1 MTELRRH
8 HVLSLLWSLG
18 NLIKSS
24 FAFILFLFVFRT
36 GTVST
41 WVFYARIIFY
51 IGIAISLV
59 SILWKWITTRYSA
72 DEQAFHIYTGALS
85 RTRRTIPYT
94 KVQNVSR
101 HTSFFHRLFGV
112 TSIRFE
118 TGIKGEEA
126 TFQLQVVSLA
136 EAEQLEKL
144 VVGYQSEVQAQAV
157 MEGHEK
163 QVEQQAGDDYS
174 ASAERMGT
182 RTESN
187 GIKGSNVA
195 NAAVSEISKTVT
207 EALIEAEALNT
218 GDHEDV
224 SSTPVPAAKAARIV
238 HYRSTRKDVL
248 KASFTSLSFLVLIP
262 ILGSLY
268 STVKDFFPDET
279 VTESLVLSWLQS
291 WWVTSLIILM
301 LMFLSIGLG
310 IVWTFVKYGDF
321 QITSDEKRIYIAK
334 GMLEKTVFSIQKDRV
349 QAVKVT
355 QSPMKRMLGLTEV
368 ELTTAGSPGESG
380 QEMNSLYPFLPVKE
394 AYRIIE
400 EILPSYQVCE
410 EMEKLPRTALWLRLL
425 KPSWVWIIATSALLY
440 FKPVL
445 FGLSQ
450 AWWMLSL
457 LLLAG
462 IAAGRVIDFFHT
474 RYVLNDQFIQLRS
487 GALTSTL
494 FVSKRE
500 KMIEIKITRHP
511 LQRRL
516 GLASIHTVNRA
527 KPVMHHHVH
536 DLPNEAAAE
545 FQMWYMGRSREVQ
558 TRS

>member
-1 MTELRRH
+1 MTEMKRH
-8 HVLSLLWSLG
+8 HTLSLLWSLG

-36 GTVST
+36 GPVST

-51 IGIAISLV
+51 IGISIALV
-59 SILWKWITTRYSA
+59 SIIWKWFTTRYSA
-72 DEQAFHIYTGALS
+72 DEQAFHIYTGAFS
-85 RTRRTIPYT
+85 RTRSTIPYT

-126 TFQLQVVSLA
+126 TFQLQVVSVA
-136 EAEQLEKL
+136 EAEQLEKQMAKYL
-144 VVGYQSEVQAQAV
+144 SEAQAQAV
-157 MEGHEK
+157 MEQRKEQEVQEEQEASTDGHN
-163 QVEQQAGDDYS
+163 
-174 ASAERMGT
+174 ASADVVST
-182 RTESN
+182 RT
-187 GIKGSNVA
+187 K
-195 NAAVSEISKTVT
+195 SEGMENST
-207 EALIEAEALNT
+207 EAA
-218 GDHEDV
+218 
-224 SSTPVPAAKAARIV
+224 PAARIV
-238 HYRSTRKDVL
+238 HYRSTRKDVF

-279 VTESLVLSWLQS
+279 VTESLVLSWFES
-291 WWVTSLIILM
+291 WWITTIIILI
-301 LMFLSIGLG
+301 LILISLGLG
-310 IVWTFVKYGDF
+310 IVRTFVKYGDF
-321 QITSDEKRIYIAK
+321 QITSDDKRIYIAK
-334 GMLEKTVFSIQKDRV
+334 GMLEKTAFSIQKDRV
-349 QAVKVT
+349 QAVKMT
-355 QSPMKRMLGLTEV
+355 QSPLKRMLGLAEV
-368 ELTTAGSPGESG
+368 ELTTAGSLGESG
-380 QEMNSLYPFLPVKE
+380 QEINSLYPFLPVKE

-400 EILPSYQVCE
+400 ELLPSYQISE
-410 EMEKLPRTALWLRLL
+410 EMEKLPRKALWLRLL
-425 KPSWVWIIATSALLY
+425 KPSWFWIIVTGVLVY

-450 AWWMLSL
+450 AWWLLSL
-457 LLLAG
+457 LLLAVVV
-462 IAAGRVIDFFHT
+462 AGRIIDFSHT

-500 KMIEIKITRHP
+500 KVIEVKITRHP

-516 GLASIHTVNRA
+516 SLASIHTVNRA

-558 TRS
+558 TR